1 MIPAPP
7 FLQATALTCERD
19 GRMLFENLDLQV
31 RTGDMLQVSGPNG
44 SGKTSLLRLLCG
56 LMQPTAGHVLLNGQP
71 AGRQPTAPGLN
82 LLWVG
87 HASAL
92 KDLLTPLENLSWLCA
107 LHHPADA
114 DAIFNALDAV
124 GLAGFEDVPCHT

>member
-1 MIPAPP
+1 M
-7 FLQATALTCERD
+7 
-19 GRMLFENLDLQV
+19 FENLDLQV

-71 AGRQPTAPGLN
+71 AGHQPTAPGLN

-87 HASAL
+87 HA
-92 KDLLTPLENLSWLCA
+92 
-107 LHHPADA
+107 
-114 DAIFNALDAV
+114 
-124 GLAGFEDVPCHT
+124 